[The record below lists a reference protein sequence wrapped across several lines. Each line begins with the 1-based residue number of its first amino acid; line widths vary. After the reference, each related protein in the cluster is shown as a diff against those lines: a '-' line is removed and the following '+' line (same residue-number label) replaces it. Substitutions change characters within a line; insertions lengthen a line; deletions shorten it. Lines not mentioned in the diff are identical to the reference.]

1 MRTLD
6 KTKHHEQI
14 FSSDPEHKARF
25 LQNGLS
31 YDAAGILIGD
41 PVAIL
46 KERQELEVTKARE
59 VLRQKEADLNTQ
71 AKELGL
77 SISVVDVDTIRAE
90 IEAKVRAEMTTSA
103 DVDTIRAEIE
113 AQVRAE
119 MTPSTSK
126 VTAKAAPKKPGPQAE
141 ESNEAA

>member
-77 SISVVDVDTIRAE
+77 SISTVDVDTIRAE
-90 IEAKVRAEMTTSA
+90 IEAK
-103 DVDTIRAEIE
+103 
-113 AQVRAE
+113 VRAE

-141 ESNEAA
+141 ESDEAA